1 MLRVRSLFILLAF
14 ASGLCAEPLAMKTR
28 EFKVDFNLREMG
40 RSLAA
45 PQTPPGGDPFAQ
57 PQEPAIVADPF
68 GPPVAPA
75 AGQAPL
81 DFDET
86 FKLSFKPPP
95 ILTSKDILTQ
105 MGISFPEGAT
115 SFYDSSTSTLRV
127 HNTPEMLELIKVFFD
142 SGGEGFP
149 HDIVYSLTVV
159 EGPGEIIRQT
169 NAAAARVPNASAE
182 LRKLLD
188 QAKQPAS
195 KVRVVS
201 DAWLQAKSGTRAT
214 ARAAVEHIHDSG
226 LTFNAQGHATLK
238 REMQP
243 LGLELELEPTLGADG
258 ISIDTPFRLQL
269 ALAPPELRAVSITDP
284 GTGNAAEY
292 STTDFSHAE
301 FVTSISSS
309 SGCTKLIGVTA
320 PLDKATAREDR
331 LWAAFLTATI
341 HVQEPLPKPAP
352 KPPSPG
358 KGLPAG
364 LLAAA
369 LHVPEGLLIDD
380 GWSQPPRTLQGVLE
394 SQGVPATK
402 GASAVQQKGVLQIIN
417 TPENIERISVLAD
430 TALEKAPKTIA
441 FTLHTVQAPA
451 ALLRELAHASAAASD
466 HAALWAQVEA
476 AVARGEGRFI
486 DSQFIETQSTVRA
499 KNNSVS
505 EHIHVEDFGLNAK
518 GRPIPSIAYRNVGS
532 ILEIEPELHADGRT
546 ANVTLSYELHPA
558 RPATRREAFRDPASG
573 LRFDLPVTDFH
584 SLRTVTS
591 LVMTKGGTRLLS
603 LYPPTGRDAEG
614 MLWATFLKCEVVTQ
628 VLPPKER
635 PLPASFTT
643 LADPRAWRTRTYKV
657 PPDFL
662 ASAGSVDSL
671 PSVTKSSK
679 KPHTAQYM
687 LEAAGILFP
696 KGATAIFDPLHAL
709 LIVRN
714 TQENLDLVEAYVT
727 GLDDSRW
734 PTTLAYTAQVFQG
747 PGPLLRQ
754 LTTQAAGQCDHRSM
768 LDALLTAVKAGTVQT
783 LDTAR
788 IETKPGTQATTTQ
801 AREHLSLGEVK
812 VNDQGETEFIQDTR
826 QIGLILTIEPTWR
839 AAGRAIESNISLEF
853 HPAEPQEHRE
863 HILDSQGR
871 SLELPLTDYQVV
883 HLTTTTLIP
892 SGAARLIGLWKPTGK
907 PEFEQE
913 DILQMLIITLGGA
926 IGAHGDAPS
935 SRPPLFRTFL
945 RLFAAILFVF
955 PSVPSLT
962 PCTPRP
968 SGYDQRR
975 NLDEESPPRPR
986 RRPSV

>member
-1 MLRVRSLFILLAF
+1 MFLAF
-14 ASGLCAEPLAMKTR
+14 ASGLGAAPVAMKTR
-28 EFKVDFNLREMG
+28 EFKVDFNLRELG

-45 PQTPPGGDPFAQ
+45 AQSAPVAQRDPFA
-57 PQEPAIVADPF
+57 PQTTTPAMGTDPFADPGEF
-68 GPPVAPA
+68 VRPA
-75 AGQAPL
+75 
-81 DFDET
+81 
-86 FKLSFKPPP
+86 KPPP

-127 HNTPEMLELIKVFFD
+127 HNTPEMLELIEVFVD
-142 SGGEGFP
+142 STGESFP
-149 HDIVYSLTVV
+149 RDIVYSLTVV

-169 NAAAARVPNASAE
+169 NAAAARVPNAGAE
-182 LRKLLD
+182 LLKLLD
-188 QAKQPAS
+188 QVKQPAS

-201 DAWLQAKSGTRAT
+201 DALLQVKSGTRAT
-214 ARAAVEHIHDSG
+214 VRAAEEHIHVTG
-226 LTFNAQGHATLK
+226 LTFDAQGHATLK

-243 LGLELELEPTLGADG
+243 LGLELQMDPTLGADG
-258 ISIDTPFRLQL
+258 ITIDTPFRLQL

-284 GTGNAAEY
+284 GTGNAAEF
-292 STTDFSHAE
+292 STTDFFHAE
-301 FVTSISSS
+301 FMTSISSS

-331 LWAAFLTATI
+331 LWAAFLTTTI

-358 KGLPAG
+358 KGLPTG

-369 LHVPEGLLIDD
+369 FHVPEGLLIDD

-417 TPENIERISVLAD
+417 TPENIERIAVLAD

-499 KNNSVS
+499 KNTSVS
-505 EHIHVEDFGLNAK
+505 EHIHVEDFGLDAK
-518 GRPIPSIAYRNVGS
+518 GRAIPSIAFRNVGS

-546 ANVTLSYELHPA
+546 VNVSLSYELHPA
-558 RPATRREAFRDPASG
+558 GPVTRREAFRDPASG

-584 SLRTVTS
+584 STRTVTG
-591 LVMTKGGTRLLS
+591 LVMTKGGTRLIS
-603 LYPPTGRDAEG
+603 LYPPTGHEAEG

-643 LADPRAWRTRTYKV
+643 LADPRAWRTQTYKV

-662 ASAGSVDSL
+662 ASAGSVESL

-679 KPHTAQYM
+679 KPTAQCVI
-687 LEAAGILFP
+687 ESAGILFP

-734 PTTLAYTAQVFQG
+734 PTTIAYTAQVFQG
-747 PGPLLRQ
+747 PGTLLRQ
-754 LTTQAAGQCDHRSM
+754 LTTQAAGQCDHRSV
-768 LDALLTAVKAGTVQT
+768 LDTLLAAVKAGTVQA
-783 LDTAR
+783 LNTAR
-788 IETKPGTQATTTQ
+788 IETKLGTQATAIQ
-801 AREHLSLGEVK
+801 ARRHISLGSVK
-812 VNDQGETEFIQDTR
+812 VNDKGETEFDQDTR
-826 QIGLILTIEPTWR
+826 QVGLTLSIEPTGR
-839 AAGRAIESNISLEF
+839 SDGRAIESNLSLEF

-863 HILDSQGR
+863 HILDSLGR
-871 SLELPLTDYQVV
+871 NLELPLTDYQAV

-913 DILQMLIITLGGA
+913 DILQMLIIT
-926 IGAHGDAPS
+926 
-935 SRPPLFRTFL
+935 
-945 RLFAAILFVF
+945 
-955 PSVPSLT
+955 
-962 PCTPRP
+962 C
-968 SGYDQRR
+968 DQ
-975 NLDEESPPRPR
+975 LWVEP
-986 RRPSV
+986 